1 VGDRRILNRDQN
13 RLHHPIQ
20 VLRHLVVPESHNS
33 IPMPLQFRRANR
45 IFIRSVSVLTTIDFN
60 RQLSRRTREI
70 DNEASNRM
78 LAAKFPSQTGGP

>member
-1 VGDRRILNRDQN
+1 
-13 RLHHPIQ
+13 
-20 VLRHLVVPESHNS
+20 
-33 IPMPLQFRRANR
+33 MPLQFRRANR